1 MAQKREKNIAVKV
14 IELILAAFIAKGLGF
29 VREMVLANYY
39 GTSYVSDVFVAVQN
53 IPAIIFTVFG
63 TAVTTG
69 FIPLYTEI
77 KVKKNK
83 ESADVFANNVFN
95 IFVVLSSLLTILGI
109 IFSKQLVK
117 LFAGGFQGETF
128 ILCNQYA
135 KIIMPTCVAIILVY
149 VYNAYLQIEGFFNQN
164 SLMNVPYNLIQIVF
178 IVLGSYVGNVY
189 ILAIGLL

>member
-1 MAQKREKNIAVKV
+1 MAKKRDKSIAIKV
-14 IELILAAFIAKGLGF
+14 VELILAAFIAKGLGF

-83 ESADVFANNVFN
+83 ELADRFANNVFN
-95 IFVVLSSLLTILGI
+95 IFCFLSFFLTILGA
-109 IFSKQLVK
+109 
-117 LFAGGFQGETF
+117 LF
-128 ILCNQYA
+128 
-135 KIIMPTCVAIILVY
+135 
-149 VYNAYLQIEGFFNQN
+149 
-164 SLMNVPYNLIQIVF
+164 
-178 IVLGSYVGNVY
+178 
-189 ILAIGLL
+189 

>member
-1 MAQKREKNIAVKV
+1 MAKKRDKSIAIKV
-14 IELILAAFIAKGLGF
+14 VELILAAFIAKGLGF

-83 ESADVFANNVFN
+83 ELADRFANNVFN
-95 IFVVLSSLLTILGI
+95 IFCLLSVFFDDFRGSFFKSACEVICRWISGRDFYPMQSICKDYYAYMYCHYFGI
-109 IFSKQLVK
+109 
-117 LFAGGFQGETF
+117 
-128 ILCNQYA
+128 
-135 KIIMPTCVAIILVY
+135 
-149 VYNAYLQIEGFFNQN
+149 
-164 SLMNVPYNLIQIVF
+164 
-178 IVLGSYVGNVY
+178 Y
-189 ILAIGLL
+189 I